1 MKIPDLKAPTGHSDG
16 LLNTARGLFRVA
28 IDGDADAP
36 PLVLSNSLGT
46 TLEMWAPQVE
56 EFAKTYRVIRYDTRG
71 HGGSVATSGPYTVE
85 GLGRD
90 VLSILDA
97 LQIPTTAFCGVSMG
111 GHTGLWLGAHA
122 GERLQSLAA
131 CNSAACIGTF
141 QAWQERAAAVR
152 QGGSGAMQALADS
165 APGRWF
171 SPAFVQAQ
179 PATVQV
185 VQAVLAGISP
195 EGYASCCQALA
206 LSDLRADLGRIKVR
220 TLLVAGALDPVTTV
234 ADAHAMQADI
244 ADAHTVVLP
253 ASHLSNLEAPPA
265 FNRAILDFLS
275 SAIRA

>member
-1 MKIPDLKAPTGHSDG
+1 MKISDLDAPTAHIDMA
-16 LLNTARGLFRVA
+16 LHTARGVFRVV
-28 IDGDADAP
+28 IDGDVDAP

-46 TLEMWAPQVE
+46 TLEMWAPQVD
-56 EFAKTYRVIRYDTRG
+56 EFSKTCRVIRYDTRG
-71 HGGSVATSGPYTVE
+71 HGGSVVTPGPYTVE

-97 LQIPTTAFCGVSMG
+97 LHIPTAAFCGVSMG
-111 GHTGLWLGAHA
+111 GHTGLWLGVHA
-122 GERLQSLAA
+122 GERLQSLAV

-141 QAWQERAAAVR
+141 RAWQDRASAVR
-152 QGGSGAMQALADS
+152 QGGGEGMQALADS

-171 SPAFVQAQ
+171 SPAFVLAQ
-179 PATVQV
+179 PATVQA

-206 LSDLRADLGRIKVR
+206 LSDLRADLSRIKVR
-220 TLLVAGALDPVTTV
+220 TLLVAGASDPVTTV

-244 ADAHTVVLP
+244 ADARTVVLP
-253 ASHLSNLEAPPA
+253 ASHLSNLEAPQA

-275 SAIRA
+275 SAVRA